1 MKYLSEYLEDGQTA
15 AFKKAG
21 AFFAFSEKQFAE
33 QKKLGVKYMSLGSG
47 MICPEATATVMMEEL
62 DVVVKNGLA
71 QDVADNG
78 IDAIIVRELANHE
91 AYYTYDLESTVEALS
106 EYDIPD
112 GKIQEIFNREKSK
125 HYDD

>member
-21 AFFAFSEKQFAE
+21 AFFAFSEKQFGE

-47 MICPEATATVMMEEL
+47 MICPEATATVMLEEL
-62 DVVVKNGLA
+62 DTVVKNGLA

-91 AYYTYDLESTVEALS
+91 AYYTYDLDSTIDALKDYNIS
-106 EYDIPD
+106 DEDIWAV
-112 GKIQEIFNREKSK
+112 FNREKSK
-125 HYDD
+125 HYDE